1 MTPLTQGDTRSENV
15 SAASVAGSPCSDFIS
30 KNKTWRQHERNN
42 LTGVSDCTGS
52 SWGWAR
58 AQGTGL
64 CCRTGPCSRET
75 VRHPGAGRT
84 LTGSWLWRTAGRKLP
99 TPPQSREGCGEGPTP
114 PAGPWDPLG
123 GQGRAP
129 GVPPHL
135 PPPRPGR
142 GIWLPGGTRAR
153 ARGCREGKVPSVR
166 GGGQREPGEPGHPP
180 VVVGAGFGGQCPVR
194 GEHRV
199 TVRRSRGGPRL
210 QDVGAV

>member
-75 VRHPGAGRT
+75 VRHPGTGRT

-99 TPPQSREGCGEGPTP
+99 TPPQSREGPP
-114 PAGPWDPLG
+114 LPAGPWDPLG

-153 ARGCREGKVPSVR
+153 ARGCRGGKGPLGAGRGAAGARGTRAPPGCGRGWVR
-166 GGGQREPGEPGHPP
+166 GAMPG
-180 VVVGAGFGGQCPVR
+180 
-194 GEHRV
+194 
-199 TVRRSRGGPRL
+199 
-210 QDVGAV
+210 